1 MTLGSV
7 KDLISFV
14 DCEHGLVHLDEFLSW
29 NLILVAWRDDVA
41 LAVHD
46 AEALEFVEFG
56 LEFHFVR
63 ESVVE
68 QVSVDLVHGTE
79 RAHSLLEECLVNSLA
94 QHLTD

>member
-14 DCEHGLVHLDEFLSW
+14 DCEHGLVHLDELLSW

-46 AEALEFVEFG
+46 AEALELVEFG

-63 ESVVE
+63 KSVVE